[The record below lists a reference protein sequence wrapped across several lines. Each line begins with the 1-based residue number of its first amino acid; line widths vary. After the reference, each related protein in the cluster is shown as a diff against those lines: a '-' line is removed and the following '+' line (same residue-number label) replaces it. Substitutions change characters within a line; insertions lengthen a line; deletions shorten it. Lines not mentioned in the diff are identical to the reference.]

1 MSITS
6 IGQTKI
12 VIPEFD
18 LSTVP
23 LPWREDFVKLQKRIE
38 HPKNYMTDKAAMAL
52 GCLLV
57 SQRLSVPLST
67 ILGSRKQGSAKPRAI
82 AYYVCEPVLTWQDKS
97 WMCKYFKKHSNW
109 HDVTRIFIWSDKEK
123 RIIREVSKEF
133 GELLVK
139 IYKSY

>member
-1 MSITS
+1 MSTTS
-6 IGQTKI
+6 IGRI
-12 VIPEFD
+12 DVVIPEFD

-23 LPWREDFVKLQKRIE
+23 LPWRADFDRLLKRVDD
-38 HPKNYMTDKAAMAL
+38 PRRYMTDRAAMAL
-52 GCLLV
+52 ACLLV

-67 ILGSRKQGSAKPRAI
+67 ILGSRKHESTKPRAI
-82 AYYVCEPVLTWQDKS
+82 AYYVCEAVLTWQDKS
-97 WMCKYFKKHSNW
+97 WMCSYFKKQSNW
-109 HDVTRIFIWSDKEK
+109 HDVIRIFIWSDKER

>member
-6 IGQTKI
+6 IGRTNV

-23 LPWREDFVKLQKRIE
+23 LPWRADFDRLLMRINDPKR
-38 HPKNYMTDKAAMAL
+38 YMTDRAAMAL

-57 SQRLSVPLST
+57 SQKLSVPLST
-67 ILGSRKQGSAKPRAI
+67 ILGSRKLGSAKPRAI
-82 AYYVCEPVLTWQDKS
+82 AYYVCETVLTWQDKS
-97 WMCKYFKKHSNW
+97 WMCGYFKKQSNW
-109 HDVTRIFIWSDKEK
+109 HDVIRIFIWSDKEK

>member
-38 HPKNYMTDKAAMAL
+38 HPKNYMTDRAAMAL

-67 ILGSRKQGSAKPRAI
+67 ILSSKKTDSFKPRAI

-97 WMCKYFKKHSNW
+97 WMGKYFRKGSSWNNSIS
-109 HDVTRIFIWSDKEK
+109 TFIWSNKEK